1 METVAKRICN
11 HLIDLNLLVDES
23 VEEEDDDVD
32 ELPIEEVEQPE
43 SLPFEPV
50 EEATGSRAKFTMTFR
65 DVQDTIKTVD
75 SRQFKTVC
83 RNMARGI

>member
-1 METVAKRICN
+1 VGTTNLDTCRFNSCLFNNN

-50 EEATGSRAKFTMTFR
+50 E
-65 DVQDTIKTVD
+65 
-75 SRQFKTVC
+75 
-83 RNMARGI
+83 